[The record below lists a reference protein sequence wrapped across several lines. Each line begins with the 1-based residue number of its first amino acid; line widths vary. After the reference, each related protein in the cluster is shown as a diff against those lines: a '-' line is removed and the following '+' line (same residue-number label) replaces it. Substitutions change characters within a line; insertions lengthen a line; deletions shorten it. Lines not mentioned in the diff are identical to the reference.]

1 MEMIQLQIKHSSLGP
16 FMAGTTSGL
25 ARLETTKLVNNV
37 PHLHPVSYIED
48 EDISQSVQTF
58 FYPQLENYMETL
70 PSLLWIDL
78 LNYLLVIKKGDS
90 YSFLNLGEFR
100 KF

>member
-37 PHLHPVSYIED
+37 PHLHPLSNIED
-48 EDISQSVQTF
+48 EDISQSDR
-58 FYPQLENYMETL
+58 TL
-70 PSLLWIDL
+70 FILS
-78 LNYLLVIKKGDS
+78 
-90 YSFLNLGEFR
+90 
-100 KF
+100 

>member
-1 MEMIQLQIKHSSLGP
+1 MEMIQLQIKYYSFGP

-58 FYPQLENYMETL
+58 FYPQLENYIETL
-70 PSLLWIDL
+70 PFCPSLLWIDL

-90 YSFLNLGEFR
+90 YSFLNLGEF
-100 KF
+100 